1 MRRLWRQIIR
11 GEQGQ
16 ALPIVLAL
24 LVIGGLMIAPA
35 LNHISTSLNAGMIVE
50 KNVKGVYAAE
60 AGVEDALW
68 KLIDAPP
75 FSELYQLPEP
85 VNQMQVVIEEP
96 DYKGTYTLYRGELR
110 EFGEPPQKHYDWLD
124 VDGEM
129 ELIGEETYK
138 YTITVTWQEE
148 AGSQIINLGEVGIR
162 LPLGY
167 SYVLGSAADP
177 SFADNLSTLE
187 PDDTG
192 EQDQAGAYML
202 NWTSGMPAPYVSS
215 PDFPNPEPERTQTF
229 YVTGEG
235 ALEGDYTWVGTHGE
249 MSIGQLGEVV
259 GKLYRITATATNP
272 EGGET
277 MARVVADVTVKE
289 TETGKEIRIISWQ
302 INRE

>member
-162 LPLGY
+162 LPVGY
-167 SYVLGSAADP
+167 SYQPGSAA
-177 SFADNLSTLE
+177 SFFGGVLFSTDE
-187 PDDTG
+187 PDDTLDG
-192 EQDQAGAYML
+192 AGAHML
-202 NWTSGMPAPYVSS
+202 NWEFTSPRPQILQGEPA
-215 PDFPNPEPERTQTF
+215 TQTL

-235 ALEGDYTWVGTHGE
+235 DQEGDYAWVATGREDIGAVGDIIGTFY
-249 MSIGQLGEVV
+249 
-259 GKLYRITATATNP
+259 KITATATRP
-272 EGGET
+272 GDGEIT
-277 MARVVADVTVKE
+277 SKVIADVIE
-289 TETGKEIRIISWQ
+289 YEGTGEIGILFWQ
-302 INRE
+302 ATPR